1 MERFSEFEIDGAVIY
16 GEYSGSDFYLIS
28 MEVRGVNYI
37 FNGELT
43 KYYRRGIETES
54 LKSGLK
60 IKDEVFVAHPRALQK
75 LMPEWIKEE
84 PLYDYT
90 ANDFEKVIE
99 AIKLYESGD
108 VLALTDFKRY

>member
-43 KYYRRGIETES
+43 NTI
-54 LKSGLK
+54 
-60 IKDEVFVAHPRALQK
+60 VVA
-75 LMPEWIKEE
+75 
-84 PLYDYT
+84 
-90 ANDFEKVIE
+90 
-99 AIKLYESGD
+99 
-108 VLALTDFKRY
+108 